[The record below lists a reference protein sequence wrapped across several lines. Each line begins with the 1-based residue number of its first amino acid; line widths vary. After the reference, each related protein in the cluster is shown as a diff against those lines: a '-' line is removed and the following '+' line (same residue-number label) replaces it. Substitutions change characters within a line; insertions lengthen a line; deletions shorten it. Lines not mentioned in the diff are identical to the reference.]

1 MKKTIN
7 ILSNN
12 VINQIAAGE
21 VVKRPSSVVKEL
33 LENSIDAQSSCIHL
47 VIKNAGKNLIQ
58 VIDDG
63 IGMSKEDAEI
73 CFLKHSTSKINDI
86 DDIFNISTMG
96 FRGEAL
102 ASISSIAELDI
113 KTRMHNHDTGTVLI
127 IDNSTIKKIS
137 ETSTKKGT
145 SVSVKNIF
153 FNIPARKKFLKSNQ
167 VEFKHILDVFHQ
179 ISIAHSNIE
188 FKLINNKVTIYNL
201 KKTNLKQRII
211 DLFGKRYNKKIL
223 PISETT
229 SIVKISGFIG
239 NPLDS
244 KKTRGEQYLYVNNR
258 YVKSN
263 YLNHAIKSSMDNLIN
278 SDKHP
283 SYFIFLSIDSSLI
296 DINIHPN
303 KTEVKFEDEKSIYQ
317 ILHASCKK
325 SIGIHNIT
333 PSLDFTSESSFEIPI
348 HTQKKYPKEPTIQFN
363 NQFNPFK
370 TKYTEEEIQQTNKLF
385 SQNIEANDKLN
396 TIIEVMHVD
405 HIFSI
410 LKINKNG
417 VNTINLVHKQF
428 ATQRIIYEE
437 TKKKLETAKTS
448 SQLMISPVQIL
459 LNKSDLTLIKE
470 NKKTI
475 QSYGFN
481 ISILNNDFIEFD
493 SIPHNILEKNI
504 IDFIESFLEEIKNNN
519 PNIKSKLTDSLAR
532 NISINKTKN
541 KSTYN
546 FSSNQALIDMVNKLL
561 KCENPFMSI
570 HHCPCLINIEPNNFF
585 K

>member
-145 SVSVKNIF
+145 SISVKNIF

>member
-145 SVSVKNIF
+145 SISVKNIF

-481 ISILNNDFIEFD
+481 ISIINNDFIEFD